1 MTWKFNMKLVI
12 FIPALN
18 EEKTIAQ
25 VIQSIPRLKEFEKQE
40 VIVVN
45 DGSSD
50 NTEQEAKRAGA
61 SVYSHKY
68 NKGLGP
74 AFQAG
79 VEKAIEAKADVM
91 VTLDAD
97 GQFPVDQIFDLVRPI
112 LHQHA
117 DMVTGTRFKNKH
129 FIPEHIGITKFIG
142 NKVIAWMIS
151 KLIGEKFSDVS
162 CGFRAYS
169 SEALLKINLYGKFT
183 YTQEVFIDLA
193 VKNLRIAEVPVK
205 VKYFK
210 GRKSRIFKSG
220 INYASKSLWII
231 FRTYRDFAPLKVFG
245 TIGVLLFIVG
255 LGFDFALIRHYILYQ
270 VFTPYVFSGFFGGF
284 LNILGLSFVVVGLIT
299 DMLVR
304 IRMNQEN
311 ILYHLKKGNQR

>member
-18 EEKTIAQ
+18 EEKTIGS
-25 VIQSIPRLKEFEKQE
+25 VIKSIPKLKGFEKQE
-40 VIVVN
+40 VFVVN
-45 DGSSD
+45 DGSID
-50 NTEQEAKRAGA
+50 KTEKEAEKAGA
-61 SVYSHKY
+61 IVFSHKY

-74 AFQAG
+74 AFQTG
-79 VEKAIEAKADVM
+79 VEKAIELKADVM

-97 GQFPVDQIFDLVRPI
+97 GQFPVEQISELVNPI
-112 LHQHA
+112 LIHKA
-117 DMVTGTRFKNKH
+117 DMVTGTRFKNKE
-129 FIPEHIGITKFIG
+129 FIPKHIGITKFVG

-169 SEALLKINLYGKFT
+169 KEALLKINLYGKFT

-193 VKNLRIAEVPVK
+193 VKNLRIAEIPVK

-210 GRKSRIFKSG
+210 DRKSRIFKNG
-220 INYASKSLWII
+220 FNYAFKSLWII

-245 TIGVLLFIVG
+245 IIGVLLFILG
-255 LGFDFALIRHYILYQ
+255 LGFDLILLRHYILYR
-270 VFTPYVFSGFFGGF
+270 VFTPYVFTGFFGGF
-284 LNILGLSFVVVGLIT
+284 LNLLGLSFVVVGLVT

-311 ILYHLKKGNQR
+311 ILYHLKKNKLG